1 MFRYSIITIII
12 LTLIIIIL
20 YNRHKNPVYMSDS
33 MKDKFYNLMY
43 KFDQICEEHD
53 IKYFAVAGTLL
64 GAVRHKEMIPWDD
77 DIDVGI
83 LEDDYE
89 KFKCIDFAKYG
100 LQANRIEKTNIG
112 KITFADTLNSNV
124 KRNSV
129 FIDIFFMKPIGSD
142 KYVYSNPEA
151 EQSWPNEFFYKH
163 ELFPLKKYK
172 FKDITI
178 NGPAAYTPYCERAWG
193 KNWKKPVFKTDLIVL
208 YPIEYLKHR
217 LVRYD

>member
-1 MFRYSIITIII
+1 
-12 LTLIIIIL
+12 
-20 YNRHKNPVYMSDS
+20 MSDN

-83 LEDDYE
+83 LEDDYS
-89 KFKCIDFAKYG
+89 KYG
-100 LQANRIEKTNIG
+100 LKAHGIEKTNTG
-112 KITFADTLNSNV
+112 KITFAHILNSNV

-129 FIDIFFMKPIGSD
+129 FIDIFFMKPIGGD

-151 EQSWPNEFFYKH
+151 EQTWPNEFFYKH

-178 NGPAAYTPYCERAWG
+178 NGPVAYTLYCERAWG
-193 KNWKKPVFKTDLIVL
+193 KIGKSLS
-208 YPIEYLKHR
+208 LK
-217 LVRYD
+217 VV

>member
-1 MFRYSIITIII
+1 MFRYSIISIII
-12 LTLIIIIL
+12 LTLIVIIL

-33 MKDKFYNLMY
+33 MKDKFYKLMY
-43 KFDQICEEHD
+43 KFDKICEKHD

-83 LEDDYE
+83 LEDDYD
-89 KFKCIDFAKYG
+89 KFKSIDFSKYG
-100 LQANRIEKTNIG
+100 LQAHGIEKTNTG
-112 KITFADTLNSNV
+112 KITFSHTLNSNV

-129 FIDIFFMKPIGSD
+129 FIDIFFMKPTGGN

-151 EQSWPNEFFYKH
+151 RLSWPNEFFYKH

-172 FKDITI
+172 FKNITI
-178 NGPAAYTPYCERAWG
+178 NGPSLYSPYCERAWE
-193 KNWKKPVFKTDLIVL
+193 KNWKKPLFKTDLILL
-208 YPIEYLKHR
+208 YPMEYLKQSF
-217 LVRYD
+217 VRYD